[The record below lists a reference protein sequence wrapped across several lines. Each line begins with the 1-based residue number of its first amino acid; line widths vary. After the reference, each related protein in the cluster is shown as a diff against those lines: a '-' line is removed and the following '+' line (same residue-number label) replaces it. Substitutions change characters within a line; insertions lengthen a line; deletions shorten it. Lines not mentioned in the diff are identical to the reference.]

1 MYGMHY
7 LLSLYCKGRVL
18 LLITSMVVL
27 AFPAINCGQKIMLVY
42 YGNIVHLCYCCSRT
56 PVVKHRPVDS
66 GMSFINHNSD
76 AYDDV
81 KFDDKKPLVATPAK
95 GSGEDLV
102 VQNPVVT
109 SE

>member
-1 MYGMHY
+1 M
-7 LLSLYCKGRVL
+7 
-18 LLITSMVVL
+18 
-27 AFPAINCGQKIMLVY
+27 
-42 YGNIVHLCYCCSRT
+42 
-56 PVVKHRPVDS
+56 KHRPVDG
-66 GMSFINHNSD
+66 GMSFINPNSD

-95 GSGEDLV
+95 GSGEDTV